1 MMKNI
6 TLGQYYP
13 VDSWVHRLDP
23 RIKILLTIAMIV
35 AVFMVK
41 SLVGYALV
49 LAFVY
54 LAARMAKIPFKMLV
68 KGVRAL
74 RFILILTFLLNLF
87 FNTGATMLVEWGF
100 VKITLEGLN
109 QAIHYSLRLVFLV
122 MGTSLMTLTT
132 SPIALSD
139 GMELLL
145 SPLKVIRFPAHELAM
160 MMSIALR
167 FIPTL
172 MEEADKIMK
181 AQMARG
187 ADFESGN
194 LIARAKAMV
203 PLLVPLFV
211 SAFRRA
217 GDLAM
222 AMESRCYHGGENRTR
237 LRVLKITKNDW
248 IAVGST
254 LALIALIVLESRLVP
269 DIVTLVQGWLG
280 TSPAEALEELPT

>member
-6 TLGQYYP
+6 TMGQYYP

-23 RIKILLTIAMIV
+23 RTKILLTIAMIV
-35 AVFMVK
+35 AVFLVK
-41 SLVGYALV
+41 SMVGYALI
-49 LAFVY
+49 LGFMY
-54 LAARMAKIPFKMLV
+54 LVSKLSNIPFKMLV
-68 KGVRAL
+68 KGVKPL
-74 RFILILTFLLNLF
+74 RFILILTFILNLF
-87 FNTGATMLVEWGF
+87 FNTGSTMLVELGF
-100 VKITLEGLN
+100 IKISYEGLST
-109 QAIHYSLRLVFLV
+109 AVHYSLRLVFLV
-122 MGTSLMTLTT
+122 LGTSLMTLTT

-139 GMELLL
+139 GIEMLL
-145 SPLKVIRFPAHELAM
+145 SPLKVIKFPAHELAM

-187 ADFESGN
+187 ADVESGN
-194 LIARAKAMV
+194 LLARAKAMV

-237 LRVLKITKNDW
+237 LRVLKITKNDYLAAAGM
-248 IAVGST
+248 AV
-254 LALIALIVLESRLVP
+254 LIVLILVEGH
-269 DIVTLVQGWLG
+269 ITLPIWAAVKGL
-280 TSPAEALEELPT
+280 LL

>member
-6 TLGQYYP
+6 TMGQYYP

-23 RIKILLTIAMIV
+23 RTKIMLTVAMIV
-35 AVFMVK
+35 AVFLVK
-41 SLVGYALV
+41 TMVGYGMILGFMYLV
-49 LAFVY
+49 SRLS
-54 LAARMAKIPFKMLV
+54 RIPFKMLL
-68 KGVRAL
+68 KGVKPL
-74 RFILILTFLLNLF
+74 RIILILTFVLNLF
-87 FNTGATMLVEWGF
+87 FSTGTTMLVEWGF
-100 VKITLEGLN
+100 LKISYEGLA
-109 QAIHYSLRLVFLV
+109 QAVHYSLRLVFLV
-122 MGTSLMTLTT
+122 LGTSLMTLTT

-139 GMELLL
+139 GIERLL
-145 SPLKVIRFPAHELAM
+145 SPLKKLHFPAHELAM

-194 LIARAKAMV
+194 LLARAKAMV

-237 LRVLKITKNDW
+237 LRVLKITRDDW
-248 IAVGST
+248 
-254 LALIALIVLESRLVP
+254 LAAAGVAALIVLILLESH
-269 DIVTLVQGWLG
+269 VTLPVWNVIKGLF
-280 TSPAEALEELPT
+280 A

>member
-6 TLGQYYP
+6 TMGQYYP

-23 RIKILLTIAMIV
+23 RTKILLTVAMIV

-41 SLVGYALV
+41 TMVGYGLILGFMYLV
-49 LAFVY
+49 SKLSKV
-54 LAARMAKIPFKMLV
+54 PFKMLM
-68 KGVRAL
+68 KGIKPL
-74 RFILILTFLLNLF
+74 KFILILTFILNLF
-87 FNTGATMLVEWGF
+87 FNTGTTMLVQWGF
-100 VKITLEGLN
+100 IKISYEGLST
-109 QAIHYSLRLVFLV
+109 AIHYSLRLVFLV
-122 MGTSLMTLTT
+122 LGTSLMTLTT

-139 GMELLL
+139 GIEMLL
-145 SPLKVIRFPAHELAM
+145 SPLKVIKFPAHELAM

-194 LIARAKAMV
+194 LLARAKAMV

-237 LRVLKITKNDW
+237 LRVLKITRNDYL
-248 IAVGST
+248 AAAGV
-254 LALIALIVLESRLVP
+254 LALLVLILTESM
-269 DIVTLVQGWLG
+269 VTLPIWAAVKGLF
-280 TSPAEALEELPT
+280 A